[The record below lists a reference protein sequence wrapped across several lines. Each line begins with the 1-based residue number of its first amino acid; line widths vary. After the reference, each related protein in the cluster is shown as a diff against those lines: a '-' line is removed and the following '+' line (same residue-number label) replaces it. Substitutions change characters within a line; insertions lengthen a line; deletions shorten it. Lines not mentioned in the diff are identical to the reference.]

1 MLAIVNSELRQQSWA
16 RDNPDATTW
25 PCFKAKQWSWFLNYF
40 YSRCGYTSFR
50 QVCIKKVSFFS
61 CHRGSITLSL
71 CRCHD
76 AKICLVPS
84 SVKQFLSIVVKS
96 KTYKGRSYLLHTCP
110 SLSGHADAGPPAC
123 PPPPFSY
130 SREGRQLS
138 ISSDEGGGGVT
149 KIMQGRAPRSFA
161 FRTFCSFPF

>member
-1 MLAIVNSELRQQSWA
+1 MLAIVNSELRQQSWE

-25 PCFKAKQWSWFLNYF
+25 PCFKAKQWSWFLTYF

-84 SVKQFLSIVVKS
+84 SVRQFLSIVVKS

-110 SLSGHADAGPPAC
+110 SLSGYADAGPPAC
-123 PPPPFSY
+123 PPPLFHTV
-130 SREGRQLS
+130 EKAG
-138 ISSDEGGGGVT
+138 SSASAQTRGGGGVT
-149 KIMQGRAPRSFA
+149 KMSIHFSFK
-161 FRTFCSFPF
+161 CMLKN